1 MGRGGEDMI
10 EKWDEERLGFAV
22 VLMVGLDLRNE
33 DLGKG
38 ERGFVAGWERIVL
51 MSKEDIS
58 GGS

>member
-1 MGRGGEDMI
+1 MI

-38 ERGFVAGWERIVL
+38 ERGFVAG
-51 MSKEDIS
+51 
-58 GGS
+58 